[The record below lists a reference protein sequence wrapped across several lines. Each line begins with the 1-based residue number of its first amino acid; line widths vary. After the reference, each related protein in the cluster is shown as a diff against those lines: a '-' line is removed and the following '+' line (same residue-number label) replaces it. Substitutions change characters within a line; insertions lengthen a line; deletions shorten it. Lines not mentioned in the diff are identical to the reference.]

1 MIQESPKKPAP
12 KVGSDPLLHQKI
24 ESVNKA
30 SSLARTLFVF
40 FMLITLYVA
49 VTINHTDDMDLLFL
63 NLNDVKLPIVNIAV
77 NIKSFYLFMPWI
89 YLILHANLLL
99 VFVIISNKFL
109 LLNHHIRDFG
119 YRERQSY
126 RKMLHS
132 FFLTQFLSRQHSG
145 LLRWILGL
153 LLWTTCCILPVYT
166 LLMMQIDFLPAQYSG
181 ILWSQ
186 RIAVGFS
193 IGVNVYVF
201 YDILNRHFIS
211 RWPHDWKPRILRR
224 FGLGPWVSIFLLFY
238 AVCVSFF
245 VAVIPAS
252 PWEMWI
258 ASCNDSK
265 ACPYEIE
272 TTGKKQ
278 LAAVSVTA
286 ALKGHYEERVCRA
299 RTPLFY
305 KLPFLGKM
313 FDSAY
318 LFDDPSNWLAKTFKF
333 HRRLSIPP
341 ETLVIANA
349 GNLSTAERNR
359 IHRKLNKGEEL
370 TPDDLAILDRIDLTG
385 RSFNFASLKEV
396 VFPKEVNLT
405 NTSFIGTILDGAWLQ
420 GAYLDWAK
428 LQGADLTEVQLQG
441 ADLFRAQL
449 QGARLLGAQ
458 LQGARLLDAQLQGAY
473 LFGAQLQG
481 ADLFRAQLQGADLE
495 RAKLQG
501 ADLFR
506 AQLQGADLTD
516 AQLQGADLERAKLQ
530 GADLFRAQ
538 LQGADFTVAQLQ
550 GADFTVAQ
558 LQGADLTEAQLQ
570 GAILKD
576 TELIGADLNGA
587 NTDLALFEYVNLQG
601 VGSKVDS
608 SKYTGFI
615 SIRNEEWNADDYEK
629 VKVEIGKI
637 SNKDKR
643 ASTLDHIEKVY
654 HETQRT
660 QKFKLASEATKG
672 CLVINTDKIMTPTG
686 CNSIDGALPR
696 NYIKEYLAFYNK
708 ILCESDLDKAPLQAW
723 VENVP
728 HNIISLKDIISE
740 NLDKES
746 TESRENGIFP
756 DLQHFNNIMTQLT
769 LGECPKAAWIT
780 EAWDSSVLDKLIKRR
795 QQQ

>member
-278 LAAVSVTA
+278 LAAVSVVA
-286 ALKGHYEERVCRA
+286 ALRKDDDYRKRVCRA
-299 RTPLFY
+299 KTPLFY
-305 KLPFLGKM
+305 KLPFVGKM
-313 FDSAY
+313 FDSYY
-318 LFDDPSNWLAKTFKF
+318 LFDDPSNWLPKTFKF
-333 HRRLSIPP
+333 HRILSIPP

-349 GNLSTAERNR
+349 ENLSTAERNR

-396 VFPKEVNLT
+396 VFPKEANLT

-458 LQGARLLDAQLQGAY
+458 LQGARLRGAQLQGAY
-473 LFGAQLQG
+473 LFRAQLEG
-481 ADLFRAQLQGADLE
+481 TDLFRAQLQGAYLDW
-495 RAKLQG
+495 AKLQG
-501 ADLFR
+501 AYLFR

-516 AQLQGADLERAKLQ
+516 
-530 GADLFRAQ
+530 
-538 LQGADFTVAQLQ
+538 
-550 GADFTVAQ
+550 
-558 LQGADLTEAQLQ
+558 AQLQ

-587 NTDLALFEYVNLQG
+587 NIDLALFEYVNLQG

-769 LGECPKAAWIT
+769 PGECPKAAWIT